1 MGSGTGAPQL
11 GRLPSLRM
19 GWHSGFAAVLV
30 MVAGLPCAACSG
42 TASGDTVA
50 TRSAAPAG
58 AATTPAAA
66 ARPPSAQFRASFAA
80 ALAPLRRADHGH
92 IAVAVDDL
100 TTGLQAADGGRARF
114 VTASIVKVDILAA
127 LLYQAQQDGQP
138 LTGNEQEL
146 ATTMIENS
154 NNDAASDLYYDAGG
168 AAGIDEVNRVLGLTD
183 TAVGTDGYWGLTTT
197 TADDQIRLLRDVF
210 TSSSPLWRSSRRYIQ
225 SLMSNVEA
233 DQRWGIPAAARPG
246 TSYMVKNGW
255 LPNPARWEINS
266 IGEIRR
272 DGQRLLIAV
281 LSDDNATEDGGISVV
296 ETAARAAA
304 RSATKA

>member
-19 GWHSGFAAVLV
+19 GSHSAFAAVLV

-58 AATTPAAA
+58 AATTPA
-66 ARPPSAQFRASFAA
+66 RPPSAQLRASFAA

-92 IAVAVDDL
+92 MAAAVYDL
-100 TTGLQAADGGRARF
+100 TTGLQAADGGRVQF

-127 LLYQAQQDGQP
+127 LLYQAQHGGQA
-138 LTGNEQEL
+138 LTENEQEL

-168 AAGIDEVNRVLGLTD
+168 AAGIDEVNRALGLTD

-197 TADDQIRLLRDVF
+197 TADDQIKLLRDVF

-233 DQRWGIPAAARPG
+233 DQRWGIPAAASPG
-246 TSYMVKNGW
+246 TPYMVKNGW
-255 LPNPARWEINS
+255 LPNPALWEINS

>member
-19 GWHSGFAAVLV
+19 GSHSAFAAVLV

-42 TASGDTVA
+42 TASGDTVP

-58 AATTPAAA
+58 AATTPA
-66 ARPPSAQFRASFAA
+66 RPPSAQLRASFAA
-80 ALAPLRRADHGH
+80 ALAPLRRTDHGH
-92 IAVAVDDL
+92 IAAAVYDL
-100 TTGLQAADGGRARF
+100 TTGLQAADGGRVQF

-127 LLYQAQQDGQP
+127 LLYQAQHGGQA
-138 LTGNEQEL
+138 LTENEQEL

-168 AAGIDEVNRVLGLTD
+168 AAGIDEVNRALGLTD

-197 TADDQIRLLRDVF
+197 TADDQIKLLRDVF

-233 DQRWGIPAAARPG
+233 DQRWGIPAAASPG
-246 TSYMVKNGW
+246 TPYMVKNGW
-255 LPNPARWEINS
+255 LPNPALWEINS